1 MKKSMSGVVEFSCAA
16 AKRAVRA
23 RVLSAPPPQSGSGVR
38 YALIAVH
45 RSGVISFAEAVPLCT
60 VVVLPALTV
69 VPMLSLFWYCHDD
82 VSFWNFLFL
91 DPELAGTEDLEV
103 LAQLSDAI

>member
-1 MKKSMSGVVEFSCAA
+1 MLIFAAYAVEAGLLLHRM
-16 AKRAVRA
+16 AKR
-23 RVLSAPPPQSGSGVR
+23 
-38 YALIAVH
+38 
-45 RSGVISFAEAVPLCT
+45 GVISFAEAVPLCT
-60 VVVLPALTV
+60 MVVLPALTV

-103 LAQLSDAI
+103 LAQLSDAS